1 MFFWSRPSFWLLTE
15 KELRLTG
22 PPHRTLTNIL
32 YSFDYDVRKSKSDFN
47 AKPHGLSE
55 NIPYPA
61 INYFYF
67 RVDIISFCSGVLI
80 KQPVFFL
87 TKSSVLKLKEL
98 RFNRRNQQLTNK
110 RNGNYFTVYLTLVI
124 CRL

>member
-1 MFFWSRPSFWLLTE
+1 MIFWSRPSFWLLTE

-67 RVDIISFCSGVLI
+67 RVDIISFCSGV
-80 KQPVFFL
+80 FL
-87 TKSSVLKLKEL
+87 TKSSVLKLIEHIDL
-98 RFNRRNQQLTNK
+98 IEEINNLPTREMEITLL
-110 RNGNYFTVYLTLVI
+110 FT
-124 CRL
+124 

>member
-67 RVDIISFCSGVLI
+67 RVDIISFCSGV
-80 KQPVFFL
+80 FFN
-87 TKSSVLKLKEL
+87 KKLRAKVDRTY

-124 CRL
+124 CRF